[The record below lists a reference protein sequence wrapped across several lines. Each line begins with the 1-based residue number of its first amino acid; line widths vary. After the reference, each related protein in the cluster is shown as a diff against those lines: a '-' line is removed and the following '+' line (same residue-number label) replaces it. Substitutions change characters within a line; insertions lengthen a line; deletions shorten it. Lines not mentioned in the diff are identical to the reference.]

1 MVQMIG
7 MRKEIL
13 IIGCAAILSMM
24 TPEAHCQN
32 IPDSAIK
39 EAPAQQPNGSIMEV
53 LDSRPEL
60 SLFKTAVVL
69 AHLDTLLSFG
79 SPLTVF
85 APTNT
90 AFTKLPKDQVSRL
103 FNPQNLP
110 QLQLFVK
117 EHIITQNIPESL
129 LAPLKFKT
137 IAGKF
142 NSITSVPQG
151 YYINGNVKIN
161 LPAIK
166 ASNGLIYIIDGVL

>member
-1 MVQMIG
+1 MVQMICL
-7 MRKEIL
+7 RKEVL
-13 IIGCAAILSMM
+13 IICCAAILSMIAL
-24 TPEAHCQN
+24 EAHCQN
-32 IPDSAIK
+32 ISKSPIK
-39 EAPAQQPNGSIMEV
+39 EAPAQQPNGSIMEI
-53 LDSRPEL
+53 LDLRPEL

-79 SPLTVF
+79 APLTVF
-85 APTNT
+85 APTNI
-90 AFTKLPKDQVSRL
+90 AFSKLPKDQVSRL
-103 FNPQNLP
+103 FNSQNLP

-117 EHIITQNIPESL
+117 EHIITQDIPESI

-151 YYINGNVKIN
+151 YYINGTVKIN